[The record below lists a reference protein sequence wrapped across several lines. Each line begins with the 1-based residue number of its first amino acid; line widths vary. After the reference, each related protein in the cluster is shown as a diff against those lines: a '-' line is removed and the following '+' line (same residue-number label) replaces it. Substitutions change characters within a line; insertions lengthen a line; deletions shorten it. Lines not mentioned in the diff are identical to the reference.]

1 MPSPDL
7 LVILR
12 KETEMDFITQNWTE
26 IAGVVALIVV
36 IGERIAAL
44 TETKKDDAIFGF
56 IYKTLKALG
65 LKFPESK

>member
-1 MPSPDL
+1 
-7 LVILR
+7 
-12 KETEMDFITQNWTE
+12 MDFITQNWTE
-26 IAGVVALIVV
+26 IAGVVALVVV

-65 LKFPESK
+65 LKFPEAK

>member
-1 MPSPDL
+1 
-7 LVILR
+7 
-12 KETEMDFITQNWTE
+12 MDFLTQNWTE
-26 IAGVVALIVV
+26 IAGVVALVVV

-65 LKFPESK
+65 LRFPEPK

>member
-1 MPSPDL
+1 
-7 LVILR
+7 
-12 KETEMDFITQNWTE
+12 MDFITQNWTE

-36 IGERIAAL
+36 IGERIAAM